1 LKKHIEH
8 LEEQVKKRTTDVSAV
23 NERLQREIA
32 ERERVE
38 QRLRIAAESLSDVIY
53 EWDIPSGRVEYFGD
67 IDKLLG
73 YATGTFPRTLETWRE
88 IVHPE
93 DLGRVMAAI
102 EANLKEKEPVHQ
114 EYRVRHRDGSWCYWA
129 AYGSA
134 VRDEEGRPCRWVGT
148 ITDIT
153 ERRQAE
159 DKLKGLVAIL
169 EGTSDL
175 VATATPGGRLLY
187 MNKAGRRM
195 VGIAEGDDIDD
206 LPIASFHPEWAA
218 KVVANEGIPAAARD
232 GLWAGETAMLGRDG
246 SEIPV
251 SQVILAHRALD
262 GCLEF
267 TSTII
272 RDMTDRKRAEEALHQ
287 SEERS
292 RILFE
297 QAADIILQLEITP
310 EGIPVIREA
319 NSATFRLLGYERDEL
334 IGQPVSFIE
343 AAPDGSE
350 VVAERRQNVLSGMG
364 TVFEARHRCKDGTI
378 RDFECS
384 ATEMHIGSKTV
395 GISVERDITARKRAE
410 HALRQAE
417 EKYRSIFEN
426 AAEGIFQST
435 PEGRF
440 STVNPALA
448 RMLGYSSPEEV
459 VTTIQDIARQVYA
472 EPEQRTEYVRL
483 LQAQGEVRGFECEF
497 IRKDGGRILVSV
509 CSRAIR
515 DATGKVYY
523 EGTVVEITD
532 RKRAEL
538 ALRQAKEA
546 AEAATLAKSE
556 FVANISHEIRTPMNG
571 IIGMT
576 ELTLDTALTPEQR
589 EYLTMVKASADA
601 LLGLIDDIL
610 DFSKIEARKLEL
622 DALPFNV
629 RDVVDA
635 ALAADVLSAQGKGL
649 ELASDVSEDVPETII
664 GDAGRLRQVLV
675 NLVGNAVKFT
685 SVGEVVVRVRR
696 ASAGD
701 HRVGLD
707 FTVEDTGIGIPPEKQ
722 QMIFETFTQ
731 ADASTTRRFGGTG
744 LGLAICT
751 RLVELMGGRM
761 WVESKPGVGS
771 QFHFTATFT
780 PAEGVPAKLD
790 RTALAAVRVLVVD
803 DNATNRRILEEVT
816 TRWGMRPYAV
826 DGGRAALAVMR
837 EAKIAGEPYP
847 LVLLDANMPD
857 MDGFAVAERIRAD
870 PRLAGVT
877 IMMVTSS
884 GQRGDAAR
892 CRELGIARYL
902 TKPVRQSELL
912 DAIMGALVGVSLGER
927 CDAASLRKRAAS
939 ERLVVLLAE
948 DNIVNQRL
956 ATRLLE
962 KEGYEV
968 STAANGHEALE
979 AIAKGA
985 FDLVLMDVQMPDM
998 DGFEATRAIRAGERS
1013 LGGHLPI
1020 IAMTAHVMKGD
1031 RERCLDAGMDAYVA
1045 KPVQREVLLATI
1057 DRVLGRSTGQASE
1070 ATDGEICDAD
1080 VLRARVPDEAILAE
1094 VIALFLQECPRM
1106 LADVREAVERGDAAR
1121 IRSAAHTFKGAAGN
1135 FVAAPVVEAATHL
1148 EMMGEAADLDGAKG
1162 ALARLERATERL
1174 TAALRRLARPS

>member
-1 LKKHIEH
+1 LKKHSEH
-8 LEEQVKKRTTDVSAV
+8 LDEPVKKRTADVSAV

-88 IVHPE
+88 IMHPE
-93 DLGRVMAAI
+93 DSGRVMAAV
-102 EANLKEKEPVHQ
+102 EANLKEKEPFHQ
-114 EYRVRHRDGSWCYWA
+114 EYRVRHRDGSWRYWA

-134 VRDEEGRPCRWVGT
+134 VRDEEGRPCRWIGT

-153 ERRQAE
+153 ERRQAD
-159 DKLKGLVAIL
+159 DKLKALVAIL
-169 EGTSDL
+169 EGTSDF
-175 VATATPGGRLLY
+175 VSTATPDAGVLY
-187 MNKAGRRM
+187 INKAGRRM
-195 VGIAEGDDIDD
+195 VGIAEEDD
-206 LPIASFHPEWAA
+206 LTGRRIPNNHPEWAG
-218 KVVANEGIPAAARD
+218 KVIANEGIPAAVRD
-232 GLWAGETAMLGRDG
+232 GLWTGETALLGGDG
-246 SEIPV
+246 TEIPV
-251 SQVILAHRALD
+251 SQVIISHKGPD
-262 GCLEF
+262 GKLEYL
-267 TSTII
+267 STIM
-272 RDMTDRKRAEEALHQ
+272 RDISDRKRAEEALRQ

-310 EGIPVIREA
+310 EGIPVIRDA

-343 AAPDGSE
+343 AAPDVSE

-384 ATEMHIGSKTV
+384 VAEMQVGSKTV
-395 GISVERDITARKRAE
+395 GISVERD
-410 HALRQAE
+410 
-417 EKYRSIFEN
+417 
-426 AAEGIFQST
+426 
-435 PEGRF
+435 
-440 STVNPALA
+440 
-448 RMLGYSSPEEV
+448 
-459 VTTIQDIARQVYA
+459 
-472 EPEQRTEYVRL
+472 
-483 LQAQGEVRGFECEF
+483 
-497 IRKDGGRILVSV
+497 
-509 CSRAIR
+509 
-515 DATGKVYY
+515 
-523 EGTVVEITD
+523 ITD

-538 ALRQAKEA
+538 ALRQAKDA
-546 AEAATLAKSE
+546 AEAANVAKSE
-556 FVANISHEIRTPMNG
+556 FVANMSHEIRTPMNG

-576 ELTLDTALTPEQR
+576 ELALDTALTPEQR

-635 ALAADVLSAQGKGL
+635 ALAADVVSAQGKGL

-664 GDAGRLRQVLV
+664 GDARRLRQVLV

-696 ASAGD
+696 ASSDG

-790 RTALAAVRVLVVD
+790 RSALAAVRVLVVD

-837 EAKIAGEPYP
+837 EARIAGEPYP

-912 DAIMGALVGVSLGER
+912 DAIMGALVRVSPGEMR
-927 CDAASLRKRAAS
+927 DAASPRKRAAS
-939 ERLVVLLAE
+939 GRLVVLLAE

-968 STAANGHEALE
+968 STAANGREALE

-985 FDLVLMDVQMPDM
+985 FDLVLMDVQMPEM
-998 DGFEATRAIRAGERS
+998 DGFQATRAIRAGERS

-1057 DRVLGRSTGQASE
+1057 DRVLGRSAGQASD
-1070 ATDGEICDAD
+1070 ATDREICDAD
-1080 VLRARVPDEAILAE
+1080 ALRARIPDQEILGE

-1106 LADVREAVERGDAAR
+1106 LADVREAVERGDGAK

-1148 EMMGEAADLDGAKG
+1148 EMMGEAADVDGAKG

-1174 TAALRRLARPS
+1174 TAALRRLARPR

>member
-1 LKKHIEH
+1 MATSASPRGSHPLLSLIGEATRRAILALRSIARDITDGKRVEEELKMHSEH
-8 LEEQVKKRTTDVSAV
+8 LDEPAEKGTADLLAVS
-23 NERLQREIA
+23 ERLRREIA

-53 EWDIPSGRVEYFGD
+53 EWDIRSGRIEYFGD
-67 IDKLLG
+67 IDGLLG

-93 DLGRVMAAI
+93 DLGRVMAAM
-102 EANLKEKEPVHQ
+102 EAHLKEKEPYHQ
-114 EYRVRHRDGSWCYWA
+114 EYRVRHRDGSWCHWA
-129 AYGSA
+129 AHGSA
-134 VRDEEGRPCRWVGT
+134 IRDEEGRPCRWIGT
-148 ITDIT
+148 VTDIT
-153 ERRQAE
+153 KRRQAE
-159 DKLKGLVAIL
+159 DALKRLVAIL

-175 VATATPGGRLLY
+175 VATATPDSRILY

-195 VGIAEGDDIDD
+195 LGVAEEEDIADRPIASTHPEWAANVVANEGIPAAVRDGLWAGETAMLGTDGSEIPVSQVIISHKGPDGKPEYLSTIMRDISDRKRAEEALKRLVAILEGTSDLVATATPDSRILYMNEAGRRMLGIAEGGDIGDV
-206 LPIASFHPEWAA
+206 PMASTHPEWAA
-218 KVVANEGIPAAARD
+218 KVVANEGIPAAVRD
-232 GLWAGETAMLGRDG
+232 GLWTGETVLLGGDG
-246 SEIPV
+246 TEIPV
-251 SQVILAHRALD
+251 SQVIISHKGPD
-262 GCLEF
+262 GKPEYL
-267 TSTII
+267 STIM
-272 RDMTDRKRAEEALHQ
+272 RDISDRKQ
-287 SEERS
+287 
-292 RILFE
+292 
-297 QAADIILQLEITP
+297 T
-310 EGIPVIREA
+310 
-319 NSATFRLLGYERDEL
+319 
-334 IGQPVSFIE
+334 
-343 AAPDGSE
+343 
-350 VVAERRQNVLSGMG
+350 
-364 TVFEARHRCKDGTI
+364 
-378 RDFECS
+378 
-384 ATEMHIGSKTV
+384 
-395 GISVERDITARKRAE
+395 
-410 HALRQAE
+410 
-417 EKYRSIFEN
+417 
-426 AAEGIFQST
+426 
-435 PEGRF
+435 
-440 STVNPALA
+440 
-448 RMLGYSSPEEV
+448 
-459 VTTIQDIARQVYA
+459 
-472 EPEQRTEYVRL
+472 
-483 LQAQGEVRGFECEF
+483 
-497 IRKDGGRILVSV
+497 
-509 CSRAIR
+509 
-515 DATGKVYY
+515 
-523 EGTVVEITD
+523 
-532 RKRAEL
+532 EL

-546 AEAATLAKSE
+546 AEAANLAKSE

-576 ELTLDTALTPEQR
+576 ELALDTELTPEQR
-589 EYLTMVKASADA
+589 EYLTMVKVSADA
-601 LLGLIDDIL
+601 LLGLIDDVL

-622 DALPFNV
+622 HALPFNV

-635 ALAADVLSAQGKGL
+635 ALGAVVVSAQGKGL
-649 ELASDVSEDVPETII
+649 ELAADVSEDVPETIV

-675 NLVGNAVKFT
+675 NLAANAVKFT

-696 ASAGD
+696 ACAGD
-701 HRVGLD
+701 HGVALG
-707 FTVEDTGIGIPPEKQ
+707 FTVEDTGIGIPPDKQ

-731 ADASTTRRFGGTG
+731 ADASTTRRFGGSG

-790 RTALAAVRVLVVD
+790 RTALAGVRVLVVD

-927 CDAASLRKRAAS
+927 CDAVSPRKRAAS

-962 KEGYEV
+962 KEGHEV

-979 AIAKGA
+979 AVAKGA

-998 DGFEATRAIRAGERS
+998 DGFEATRAIRARERS

-1057 DRVLGRSTGQASE
+1057 DRVLGRSTSQASE

-1080 VLRARVPDEAILAE
+1080 ALRARVPDEEILGE

-1106 LADVREAVERGDAAR
+1106 LADVREAVERGDGAR

-1135 FVAAPVVEAATHL
+1135 FVAAPVVEAATQL
-1148 EMMGEAADLDGAKG
+1148 EVMGEAADLNGATG

-1174 TAALRRLARPS
+1174 TTQLRRWPARAHPPTRTCLRKA